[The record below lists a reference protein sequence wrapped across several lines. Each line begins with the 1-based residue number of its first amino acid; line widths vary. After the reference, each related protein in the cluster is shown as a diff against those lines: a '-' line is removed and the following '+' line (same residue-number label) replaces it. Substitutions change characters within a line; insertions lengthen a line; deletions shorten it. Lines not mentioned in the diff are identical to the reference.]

1 MFSAVIYTTG
11 RTGSQLIGHNL
22 SSYFQSSY
30 YDGRSF
36 NADHGVVHCHNP
48 LWIPPNDN
56 FICIISKRKNLFNAI
71 LSSLFGNI
79 SKEYVAY
86 TNKNFE
92 PLTIS
97 EFDFIR
103 CYWFMKTFYKAIDT
117 SYYKQIVEIYYEDII
132 DNPKHLFSCFNI
144 DRNTEYNLSKKS
156 PYCYSELILNFNELQ
171 SLFNDLEKLP
181 VTTQLIDSLKKT
193 IETDLNK

>member
-1 MFSAVIYTTG
+1 
-11 RTGSQLIGHNL
+11 
-22 SSYFQSSY
+22 
-30 YDGRSF
+30 
-36 NADHGVVHCHNP
+36 
-48 LWIPPNDN
+48 
-56 FICIISKRKNLFNAI
+56 
-71 LSSLFGNI
+71 
-79 SKEYVAY
+79 
-86 TNKNFE
+86 
-92 PLTIS
+92 
-97 EFDFIR
+97 
-103 CYWFMKTFYKAIDT
+103 MKTFYKAIDT